1 MWEYAYV
8 WQRQQHAM
16 QHAAE
21 ASWLLILMCW
31 CVLTTAAGL
40 DFPYVKH
47 PFQPNT
53 GRKKMADL

>member
-1 MWEYAYV
+1 
-8 WQRQQHAM
+8 M